1 MEKNIPFWIIMIDDF
16 RYIIILLYLSYW
28 LKNLIYFE

>member
-16 RYIIILLYLSYW
+16 RYIIIFKLLV
-28 LKNLIYFE
+28 KKFNLF